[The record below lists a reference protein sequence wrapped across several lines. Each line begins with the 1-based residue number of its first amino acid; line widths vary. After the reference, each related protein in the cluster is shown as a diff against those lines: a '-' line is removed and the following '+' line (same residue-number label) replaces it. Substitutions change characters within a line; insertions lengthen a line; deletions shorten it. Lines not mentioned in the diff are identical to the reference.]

1 MSLFENAAYQ
11 WRETYLVLFESIDRP
26 TADRV
31 KMALEELGS
40 QYEIY
45 DVRSDEDGRFDSLTL
60 VSPDDYAAMDV
71 SYVSGEEVTEQTK
84 ELVKELKQTTA
95 TEAEIDGLKRIL
107 GLDARFDIYHFE
119 EIVTGDEEDDEFM
132 DPGCLLQVI
141 DELTRLV
148 HGVGL
153 DPASGAFL

>member
-1 MSLFENAAYQ
+1 MSLFENANYQ
-11 WRETYLVLFESIDRP
+11 WRETYLVLFESTRRP
-26 TADRV
+26 TAERV
-31 KMALEELGS
+31 KTALEELGR
-40 QYEIY
+40 QYEIFN
-45 DVRSDEDGRFDSLTL
+45 VRSDEGGLFDSLTL

-84 ELVKELKQTTA
+84 ELINELKQTAATA
-95 TEAEIDGLKRIL
+95 TEINDLKRIT

-141 DELTRLV
+141 EELTRLV
-148 HGVGL
+148 DGVGL
-153 DPASGAFL
+153 DPASGALL

>member
-1 MSLFENAAYQ
+1 MSLFENAGYQ
-11 WRETYLVLFESIDRP
+11 WRETYLVLFESTRRP
-26 TADRV
+26 TAERV
-31 KMALEELGS
+31 KTALEELG
-40 QYEIY
+40 QYEIF
-45 DVRSDEDGRFDSLTL
+45 DVRSDEEGLFDSLTL

-84 ELVKELKQTTA
+84 ELVNELKQTTA
-95 TEAEIDGLKRIL
+95 TGAEINNLKRIL
-107 GLDARFDIYHFE
+107 ALDARFDIYHFE

-148 HGVGL
+148 EGVGL
-153 DPASGAFL
+153 DPASGALL